1 MEDPWPGAF
10 LQVTVRTRM
19 HPHACL
25 GWMKHLLLWEESKRF
40 METARLAKGPAGGV
54 DPKALYSRGCS
65 RPISHPSSHL
75 IRTMVSEAGHFTN
88 MKSAAQI
95 SDSPKKTQ
103 PARETRGPGLRPGSF
118 PRHQMAK
125 QERVTR

>member
-54 DPKALYSRGCS
+54 DPKALYSRG
-65 RPISHPSSHL
+65 PL
-75 IRTMVSEAGHFTN
+75 KFKADFT
-88 MKSAAQI
+88 SIIPPDPHHGQ
-95 SDSPKKTQ
+95 
-103 PARETRGPGLRPGSF
+103 
-118 PRHQMAK
+118 
-125 QERVTR
+125 